1 MCGNINSVTLAT
13 CRSNLPLIIMRLGE
27 GSPVQG
33 LSSHPNVIGYDRAT
47 DGSEEKV
54 LSLRECGS
62 MQSGMWHSADGYPG
76 IRSMP

>member
-1 MCGNINSVTLAT
+1 M
-13 CRSNLPLIIMRLGE
+13 
-27 GSPVQG
+27 QG
-33 LSSHPNVIGYDRAT
+33 LSSHPNVIRYNRAT

-62 MQSGMWHSADGYPG
+62 MQGGMWHSADGYPG